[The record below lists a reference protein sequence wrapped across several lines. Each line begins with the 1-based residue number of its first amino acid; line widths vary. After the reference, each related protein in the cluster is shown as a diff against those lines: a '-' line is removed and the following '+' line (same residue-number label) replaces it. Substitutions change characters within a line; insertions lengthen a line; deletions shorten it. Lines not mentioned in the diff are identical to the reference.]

1 MFQTFNSNRVQLHH
15 TTGHEVTNVFT
26 GPTAER
32 LILSDG
38 HVDIGDDQQGGRRYT
53 FLDTSLDRIYSR
65 LSKASPRWMQDQ
77 LRVEYAALN
86 RFYTVYVTSGLIGSC
101 GSIDLNGQ
109 GGSGRRSF
117 LAATERQVSARNA
130 YRAATSSLNL
140 LESIVVHNVICH
152 DASLETAGRAIGKKS
167 KTRAIERAGE
177 LLRDA
182 GFKMANLW
190 ALVR

>member
-1 MFQTFNSNRVQLHH
+1 
-15 TTGHEVTNVFT
+15 
-26 GPTAER
+26 
-32 LILSDG
+32 
-38 HVDIGDDQQGGRRYT
+38 
-53 FLDTSLDRIYSR
+53 
-65 LSKASPRWMQDQ
+65 
-77 LRVEYAALN
+77 
-86 RFYTVYVTSGLIGSC
+86 
-101 GSIDLNGQ
+101 
-109 GGSGRRSF
+109 
-117 LAATERQVSARNA
+117 
-130 YRAATSSLNL
+130 LNL

>member
-1 MFQTFNSNRVQLHH
+1 MKTEFN
-15 TTGHEVTNVFT
+15 

-32 LILSDG
+32 LIVSDG
-38 HVDIGDDQQGGRRYT
+38 FVDIGDDRQGGKRYT
-53 FLDTSLDRIYSR
+53 FLDSSLDRIYSR
-65 LSKASPRWMQDQ
+65 LSKASPKWMQDQ
-77 LRVEYAALN
+77 LRGEYAALD
-86 RFYTVYVTSGLIGSC
+86 RFRQVYVTGGLIGSV
-101 GSIDLNGQ
+101 GSIDLNGS

-152 DASLETAGRAIGKKS
+152 DASLEVAGRAIGKKS

-182 GFKMANLW
+182 GFKLGTLW
-190 ALVR
+190 GLVR